1 MKIKRD
7 RLLIEKES
15 GAYGCPNYIDPKY
28 GQIVADS
35 LGLKTT
41 SEGVLLFTEVME
53 NFGIELLKN
62 FNGTLTKEA
71 VIELT
76 KSVEMS

>member
-1 MKIKRD
+1 MKINKKS
-7 RLLIEKES
+7 LLIEKES

-28 GQIVADS
+28 GQVIADT
-35 LGLKTT
+35 LEVKTT

-53 NFGIELLKN
+53 NFGIELLKQ

-71 VIELT
+71 VIDLT
-76 KSVEMS
+76 KSIEVG